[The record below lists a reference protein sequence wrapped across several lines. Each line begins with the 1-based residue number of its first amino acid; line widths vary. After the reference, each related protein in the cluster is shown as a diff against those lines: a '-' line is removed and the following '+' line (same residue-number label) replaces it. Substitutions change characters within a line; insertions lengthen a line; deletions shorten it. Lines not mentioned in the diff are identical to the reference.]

1 MNFKHNIMSS
11 ISFAGFDAEAKLG
24 PVGQVKQAVVRSGVN
39 AALHN
44 SGSTMLPPTS
54 NKRYHI

>member
-1 MNFKHNIMSS
+1 MSS

-39 AALHN
+39 AALSN

-54 NKRYHI
+54 NKRYRI

>member
-1 MNFKHNIMSS
+1 MSS
-11 ISFAGFDAEAKLG
+11 ISFAGFDAEAKRGGGGRG

-39 AALHN
+39 AALNN

-54 NKRYHI
+54 NKRYRI